1 MNGINRRAI
10 AKLAGTLGLAGASS
24 LLAFPAFSAS
34 PSLSKVNPNPTIFS
48 EAPYNRIAQ
57 ASGSGATTNLDRNGT
72 PGGAGSAAP
81 SGTPTNPS
89 GAPTAEPSNV
99 GPTQNRSTTPGSS
112 NGSSSPS
119 AAPSGTP
126 TNPSAAPS
134 GSGGSGADVVV
145 PSSGG
150 SSMPGGMSM
159 PTPAQG
165 GSISPAGGNPTDST
179 TTPSSIPGT
188 PGNMTTPSTT
198 TPGSTTMPSSTP
210 DSTTTTPSST
220 PDSTTT
226 TPDSTTTT
234 PDSTTTTPSSTPR
247 RGNGGVRALW

>member
-1 MNGINRRAI
+1 MNGINRHAI
-10 AKLAGTLGLAGASS
+10 AKLAGTLGLAGVSS
-24 LLAFPAFSAS
+24 LLAFPAFSAN
-34 PSLSKVNPNPTIFS
+34 LVSKVNPNPSIFN
-48 EAPYNRIAQ
+48 EAPYSRLAQ
-57 ASGSGATTNLDRNGT
+57 STSAPQNLDRIGT
-72 PGGAGSAAP
+72 PGGPGSP
-81 SGTPTNPS
+81 VNPS
-89 GAPTAEPSNV
+89 ATPTAEPSNI

-150 SSMPGGMSM
+150 SMMPSGTSM
-159 PTPAQG
+159 PTPVRG

-188 PGNMTTPSTT
+188 PGNMTTPMTPGTMTMPSSTPGTMTMPSSTPGNMT
-198 TPGSTTMPSSTP
+198 TPMTPDNTTMPSSTP

-220 PDSTTT
+220 P
-226 TPDSTTTT
+226 
-234 PDSTTTTPSSTPR
+234 SS
-247 RGNGGVRALW
+247 GSGGVRALW